1 MSEREGVESGRF
13 AHMTPH
19 DQFSVMDI
27 LRERMRQEQLRAEGR
42 FAHTAADPEMSDT
55 AFLAVLMEEV
65 GEVARAINDAEGA
78 KRLRDELVQVAAV
91 CVARLELLGQQAAG
105 T

>member
-1 MSEREGVESGRF
+1 MSVERGD
-13 AHMTPH
+13 A
-19 DQFSVMDI
+19 VMDI

-65 GEVARAINDAEGA
+65 GEVARAINDEEGA
-78 KRLRDELVQVAAV
+78 ERLVQELVQVAAV
-91 CVARLELLGQQAAG
+91 CVARLELLGAMWEQG
-105 T
+105 GGL

>member
-1 MSEREGVESGRF
+1 MSVERGD
-13 AHMTPH
+13 A
-19 DQFSVMDI
+19 VMAI

-65 GEVARAINDAEGA
+65 GEVARAINDGEGA
-78 KRLRDELVQVAAV
+78 KRLKDELVQVAAV
-91 CVARLELLGQQAAG
+91 CVARLELLARS
-105 T
+105 

>member
-1 MSEREGVESGRF
+1 MSVERGD
-13 AHMTPH
+13 A
-19 DQFSVMDI
+19 VMDI

-91 CVARLELLGQQAAG
+91 CVARLELLGAMWEQG
-105 T
+105 GGL